1 MRTLELTIAGN
12 LRTVTEGD
20 IVVHLGVVGDVYALH
35 EEVAVAD
42 AGLSVGECRTV
53 HYHVLTEYVLIA
65 NHKAC
70 GIAFIVEVLRLGTE
84 HSALENLVGAAQTG
98 AVHNA
103 DMGVNHAVVADF
115 NIALDIGERVYCHV
129 LADFRFRINVCFFAN
144 HNIEF

>member
-1 MRTLELTIAGN
+1 MRTLEFDNDTRREYNGTVNLTVAGN

-65 NHKAC
+65 NHKAWH
-70 GIAFIVEVLRLGTE
+70 RLY
-84 HSALENLVGAAQTG
+84 S
-98 AVHNA
+98 
-103 DMGVNHAVVADF
+103 
-115 NIALDIGERVYCHV
+115 
-129 LADFRFRINVCFFAN
+129 
-144 HNIEF
+144 